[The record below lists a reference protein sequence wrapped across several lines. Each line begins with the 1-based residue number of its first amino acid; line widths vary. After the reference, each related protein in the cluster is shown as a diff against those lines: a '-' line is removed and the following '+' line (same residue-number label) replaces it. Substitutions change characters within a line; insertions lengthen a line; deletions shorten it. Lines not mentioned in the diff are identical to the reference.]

1 MPRKLP
7 DIQVLIPYRDLC
19 RLLAASAELE
29 SLKKENGLIRDQLGA
44 LRHQFTELLEQFR
57 QIQD

>member
-1 MPRKLP
+1 MPKRLP

-19 RLLAASAELE
+19 SLLAASAELE
-29 SLKKENGLIRDQLGA
+29 SLKKDYGLILDQLGA